1 MDILQ
6 NFGHSTPLMSIAT
19 ALSLGM
25 LTLLICRK
33 AKIVPIGP
41 LLIVGIIFGPQGL
54 SIFDPKLLNDHLQ
67 LIISLGVTIILFEGG
82 LALDYSSYRKIGGVV
97 SRLLSLGV
105 IITWL
110 VNGFAIY
117 FLFDFSITFS
127 LFASSLIVVTGPT
140 VISPLLRR
148 VNINKKLY
156 NILHWEGVLIDP
168 IGVFLAILCFE
179 IVISQGNDIS
189 IAIGHLLIQLL
200 TGVTVGLI
208 LGHIT
213 VHLLNIRWIPNEL
226 TNISVLSVAIITYS
240 LCDFIAPESGL
251 LGVVVAGMV
260 IGVKKKIP
268 IDDIKKFKLELTDIF
283 LGFLFIVLA
292 AGLDVSQIKLFY
304 KEGAILILIVLF
316 VTRPLSVFLCSLKS
330 DLLLKEKLFVSWIS
344 PRGIIAASV
353 ATIFSLS
360 LKNNPQLSDKAWFIE
375 TFTFSVIIITVV
387 FQGFSASLIAK
398 WLKVSQKLQFWVIVG
413 AHEFSEKLA
422 RYAEKKGIK
431 VVLIDNNRNHIEV
444 YRSRG
449 LNTIYANSL
458 SQDVF
463 STEALF
469 GASHVIALTDNSELN
484 QLICIHWKKVIN
496 NENLFWW
503 SQQEKEEKYL
513 ETSKG
518 TIWHH
523 LGKPSEISHALSK
536 GEYEIVE
543 KNLSN
548 DELANN
554 VDILPLLQLSQ
565 KKIIWEPPNKD
576 DKEKHHW
583 LVLQNNKVIEESS
596 IVPDALLSF
605 EKEKTGVV
613 FKKMLEMAGT
623 HCNFDLSKELYS
635 FIEKKSKEQGI
646 CIGNHIAIIS
656 LPIEK
661 VKLKEINVF
670 FGQHEKGL
678 DLNAYDKKKIK
689 MIFLV
694 CYPSSLQTKYFSV
707 ISKISRVFSKEK
719 NLEMMKTA
727 KGIEEIKNVFLEL
740 DRE

>member
-1 MDILQ
+1 MET
-6 NFGHSTPLMSIAT
+6 NFANSTPLMSIAI

-54 SIFDPKLLNDHLQ
+54 SIFDPNLLKDHLQ

-105 IITWL
+105 VITWL

-117 FLFDFSITFS
+117 FLFNFSIAFS

-148 VNINKKLY
+148 VSINKKLY

-179 IVISQGNDIS
+179 IVISQGGEIS
-189 IAIGHLLIQLL
+189 VAVGHLLIQLL
-200 TGVTVGLI
+200 SGISVGLI
-208 LGHIT
+208 LGNIT
-213 VHLLNIRWIPNEL
+213 VYLLNRRSIPSEL
-226 TNISVLSVAIITYS
+226 TNISVLTVAIMTYS
-240 LCDFIAPESGL
+240 ICDFIAPESGL

-260 IGVKKKIP
+260 IGIKKKIP

-283 LGFLFIVLA
+283 LGFLFVVLA
-292 AGLDVSQIKLFY
+292 AGLDISQIKSFY

-316 VTRPLSVFLCSLKS
+316 ITRPLSVFLCSLKS
-330 DLLLKEKLFVSWIS
+330 DLLLREKFFVSWIA

-360 LKNNPQLSDKAWFIE
+360 LKNNPQLADKAWFVE

-398 WLKVSQKLQFWVIVG
+398 WLKVSQKLQFWAIVG
-413 AHEFSEKLA
+413 AHDFSEKLA
-422 RYAEKKGIK
+422 HYLEKKGIK
-431 VVLIDNNRNHIEV
+431 VILLDNNRNHIEI

-449 LNTIYANSL
+449 VNTLYANSL
-458 SQDVF
+458 SPDIF

-469 GASHVIALTDNSELN
+469 GVSHVIALTDNSELN
-484 QLICIHWKKVIN
+484 QLICIHWKKIIS

-503 SQQEKEEKYL
+503 SEEEASL
-513 ETSKG
+513 ETAKG

-523 LGKPSEISHALSK
+523 LGKPSEISHGLAK

-543 KNLSN
+543 KNLNS
-548 DELANN
+548 DELSEGEN
-554 VDILPLLQLSQ
+554 ILPLLQLSP
-565 KKIIWEPPNKD
+565 KKILFQPPNKND
-576 DKEKHHW
+576 DEKKPW
-583 LVLQNNKVIEESS
+583 LVLKNNKIIEESS
-596 IVPDALLSF
+596 IVPQSLLFF
-605 EKEKTGVV
+605 EKEKSTIV
-613 FKKMLEMAGT
+613 FRRMLEMASK
-623 HCNFDLSKELYS
+623 HCGFKLSKELYT
-635 FIEKKSKEQGI
+635 FVEKKSEEQGI
-646 CIGNHIAIIS
+646 CIGNHMAIIS

-661 VKLKEINVF
+661 LKKINIF
-670 FGQHEKGL
+670 FGEHKKGL
-678 DLNAYDKKKIK
+678 DLNAYDKKKVR
-689 MIFLV
+689 MLFLI
-694 CYPSSLQTKYFSV
+694 CYPTSMQTKYFSV
-707 ISKISRVFSKEK
+707 ISKISRIFSKEE
-719 NLEMMKTA
+719 NLEIMENA
-727 KGIEEIKNVFLEL
+727 KDAKEMNDVFIAL
-740 DRE
+740 DGD